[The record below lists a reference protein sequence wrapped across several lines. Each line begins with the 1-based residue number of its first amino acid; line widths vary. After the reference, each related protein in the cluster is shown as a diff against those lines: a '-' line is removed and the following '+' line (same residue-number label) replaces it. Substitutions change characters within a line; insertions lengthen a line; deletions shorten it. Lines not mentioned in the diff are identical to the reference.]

1 MSTRPGM
8 FIGNMEYAVEGGML
22 NVGEPAPDFRLTAN
36 DWTMK
41 SLADYAGKVKILSIV
56 PSLDTRVCSA
66 QTRRFNEEASAFGD
80 NVVVLTVSAD
90 LPYAQRRWCG
100 AEGIER
106 VVTLSDHKD
115 MSFSTAYGVHVPDLR
130 ICQRGC
136 FVLDKDNIIRHA
148 EYTPVMG
155 NEINF
160 IAALS
165 TVQKLI

>member
-8 FIGNMEYAVEGGML
+8 FIGNMEYAVEAGML

-36 DWTMK
+36 D
-41 SLADYAGKVKILSIV
+41 
-56 PSLDTRVCSA
+56 
-66 QTRRFNEEASAFGD
+66 
-80 NVVVLTVSAD
+80 
-90 LPYAQRRWCG
+90 
-100 AEGIER
+100 
-106 VVTLSDHKD
+106 
-115 MSFSTAYGVHVPDLR
+115 STAYGVHVPDLR